1 LWLAT
6 PMLGR
11 VQGKAK
17 PSLEKP
23 SAATIVGA
31 RLKGNIVNLSDKV
44 VVITGASSGFG
55 ELIAR
60 RCAQAGARVVLA
72 ARSAEPLERLAA
84 ALGPERALAAPTDIS
99 DAANVARLAEATL
112 ARFGR
117 ADVLVNN
124 AGFGVLDR
132 VEEADVADLQQ
143 MLEVNLVGAVRC
155 TQAFLPH
162 MRAQRRGQIVM
173 MASIA
178 GVISTMNL
186 GFYSATKH
194 ALASLSRTLMLEL
207 AGSGVRCA
215 LICPGIAPTGFQRHS
230 GFDKY
235 ARIARWADTTPEH
248 VADATVRA
256 IVRRTHGEVYA
267 PWYGRLLAVAAF
279 PLPGATRL
287 VMRLVR

>member
-1 LWLAT
+1 MDL
-6 PMLGR
+6 R
-11 VQGKAK
+11 
-17 PSLEKP
+17 
-23 SAATIVGA
+23 
-31 RLKGNIVNLSDKV
+31 DKV

-60 RCAQAGARVVLA
+60 RCAAAGARVVLA
-72 ARSAEPLERLAA
+72 ARSAGPLERLAESFGA
-84 ALGPERALAAPTDIS
+84 ERALAVPTDVA
-99 DAANVARLAEATL
+99 DQAAVTRLAEATL
-112 ARFGR
+112 DRFGR

-132 VEEADVADLQQ
+132 IEEADVADLQR
-143 MLEVNLVGAVRC
+143 MLDVNVVGAVRC

-162 MRAQRRGQIVM
+162 MRAHRRGQIVM

-194 ALASLSRTLMLEL
+194 ALVSLARTLMLEL
-207 AGSGVRCA
+207 AGTGVRCA
-215 LICPGIAPTGFQRHS
+215 LICPGIAATGFQQHS
-230 GFDKY
+230 GFGKY

-256 IVRRTHGEVYA
+256 IVRRTHGEVYV